1 MEQALLALPADERRL
16 LEIVREVK
24 RSGFG
29 DFYGTV
35 AGKEIVT
42 VKETYT
48 HKLK

>member
-1 MEQALLALPADERRL
+1 MDQVLLALPSDEREL
-16 LEIVREVK
+16 LLIVREVK

-35 AGKEIVT
+35 AAKEIVT